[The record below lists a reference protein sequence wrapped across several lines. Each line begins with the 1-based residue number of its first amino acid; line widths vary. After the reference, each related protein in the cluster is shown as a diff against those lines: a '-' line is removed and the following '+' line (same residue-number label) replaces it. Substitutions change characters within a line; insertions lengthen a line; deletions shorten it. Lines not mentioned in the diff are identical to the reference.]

1 MKQVLSN
8 INDYIVLIVAILGG
22 ILAIIEKSSKLKV
35 NPLTGLFRKAIKDE
49 IKPLETEVNNIKIDL
64 TRLSKEQQ
72 LYEASELRKYILSFA
87 SRERKNIVNTE
98 DEYKEF
104 FRAVDRY
111 EELIKK
117 LKIKNGYVENEVN
130 YVKDKY
136 NKI

>member
-1 MKQVLSN
+1 MKQVLT
-8 INDYIVLIVAILGG
+8 IVNDYLVLIVAILGG
-22 ILAIIEKSSKLKV
+22 IATLVEKSKSIKI

-49 IKPLETEVNNIKIDL
+49 IKPLENEVGNIKKDVNN
-64 TRLSKEQQ
+64 LSVEQQ
-72 LYEASELRKYILSFA
+72 EFESRYLRRYILTYA
-87 SRERKNIVNTE
+87 SQIRNGENKTN
-98 DEYKEF
+98 DEYEDF

-136 NKI
+136 NN